1 MQPEYL
7 ALFSNSGNLVIKV
20 LFKDSDRSISEQKLN
35 ASEIQKL
42 VNPDGKLFIPKIRF
56 DDHLADLEK
65 VDIFVSENRIVL
77 HARLHR

>member
-1 MQPEYL
+1 MEPEYL

-20 LFKDSDRSISEQKLN
+20 LFKDSDSSIREQRLN
-35 ASEIQKL
+35 ANEIQKL
-42 VNPDGKLFIPKIRF
+42 VSPDGKLFVPKMRF
-56 DDHLADLEK
+56 DDHLADIEK